1 MKVCVIFRG
10 DNVREA
16 AHIRK
21 YIDVLMCW
29 DNLKKTIYDDLT
41 NNGHECDIVFI
52 TYCSKIVEDIK
63 NIIAPT
69 HIEIK
74 ERINQSENFK
84 NVLSFMNKYK
94 NTYDR
99 FVILRCDFMYRIN
112 ITTWPKWDKNGII
125 LVNKDVHWPTYKL
138 YADIMF
144 IVDSTSVDTFTN
156 AYYSNI
162 FRDSIHGL
170 GCFLYNNSIPFHLMY
185 EDYYHMNIHP
195 LHSMGSL
202 EDIPDLA
209 NPLPI
214 EPIKDV
220 SYWNKHPI

>member
-10 DNVREA
+10 DHVREA
-16 AHIRK
+16 THVRK
-21 YIDVLMCW
+21 YIDILMCW

-41 NNGHECDIVFI
+41 TNGHECDIVFI

-125 LVNKDVHWPTYKL
+125 LVNKDVHWPTYRF
-138 YADIMF
+138 YADVMF

-156 AYYSNI
+156 AYYYSI
-162 FRDSIHGL
+162 KISYTIHGL

-185 EDYYHMNIHP
+185 EDYYHMDKYPFHP
-195 LHSMGSL
+195 LHVLGSM

-209 NPLPI
+209 NPLSI

-220 SYWNKHPI
+220 SYWN

>member
-16 AHIRK
+16 AHARK

-84 NVLSFMNKYK
+84 NVLSIMNKYK

-112 ITTWPKWDKNGII
+112 ITTWPKWDKNGIKEEEC
-125 LVNKDVHWPTYKL
+125 NYKKEKK
-138 YADIMF
+138 
-144 IVDSTSVDTFTN
+144 
-156 AYYSNI
+156 
-162 FRDSIHGL
+162 HGL
-170 GCFLYNNSIPFHLMY
+170 YKEWYLNGQKRKECTFKKGKKHGLYQEWYQNGQKRKECIYINWVLNGEYKEWSEEGELFCHKIYKNGEL
-185 EDYYHMNIHP
+185 
-195 LHSMGSL
+195 
-202 EDIPDLA
+202 
-209 NPLPI
+209 I
-214 EPIKDV
+214 ETIL
-220 SYWNKHPI
+220 